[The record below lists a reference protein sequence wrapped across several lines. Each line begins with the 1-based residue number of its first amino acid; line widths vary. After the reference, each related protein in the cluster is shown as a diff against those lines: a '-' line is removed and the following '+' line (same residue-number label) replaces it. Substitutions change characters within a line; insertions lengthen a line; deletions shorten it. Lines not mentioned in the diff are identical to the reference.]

1 MIPNASLSTDTQ
13 LGGLY
18 NNRANN
24 VVEIRK
30 FVFRMDVVDVEVQ
43 YIEVLL
49 VKRNILAHPSGSS
62 ASEKEKQR
70 EKING
75 SGQLIWSV

>member
-1 MIPNASLSTDTQ
+1 MILNASLSTDTQ

-30 FVFRMDVVDVEVQ
+30 SVFRMDVVDVEVQ

-49 VKRNILAHPSGSS
+49 VKKISSRIHLGVALARRKNS
-62 ASEKEKQR
+62 ARKLMVVA
-70 EKING
+70 N
-75 SGQLIWSV
+75 